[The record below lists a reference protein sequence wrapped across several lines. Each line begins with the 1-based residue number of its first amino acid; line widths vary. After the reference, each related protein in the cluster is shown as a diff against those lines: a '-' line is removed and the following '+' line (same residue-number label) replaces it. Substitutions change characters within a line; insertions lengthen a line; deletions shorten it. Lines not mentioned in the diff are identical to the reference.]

1 MIEKGAI
8 YLKIVNNKHNNS
20 NSKPECVQ
28 EGVKKRINVNQIISI
43 ISHLFVVAW
52 VVLFTFWTKPFLA
65 DYYQKMA
72 NSHYDNV
79 QWCQMGPVF
88 VVALVLSIHSFFN
101 KKYFVGLL
109 TIIIA
114 IWSFYW
120 SFMTSFSCHACTY
133 GG

>member
-1 MIEKGAI
+1 MGNIKRSVYGVI
-8 YLKIVNNKHNNS
+8 QMKIVNRKHDDA
-20 NSKPECVQ
+20 NSKPESNKEIVGKCV
-28 EGVKKRINVNQIISI
+28 SI
-43 ISHLFVVAW
+43 ASQVFVVSW
-52 VVLFTFWTKPFLA
+52 VGLFTLWTKPFLA

-72 NSHYDNV
+72 NSHYDTAV

-88 VVALVLSIHSFFN
+88 VVALFFSIHSFV
-101 KKYFVGLL
+101 KKRYFVGML

-120 SFMTSFSCHACTY
+120 AFLVRFSCHACTY